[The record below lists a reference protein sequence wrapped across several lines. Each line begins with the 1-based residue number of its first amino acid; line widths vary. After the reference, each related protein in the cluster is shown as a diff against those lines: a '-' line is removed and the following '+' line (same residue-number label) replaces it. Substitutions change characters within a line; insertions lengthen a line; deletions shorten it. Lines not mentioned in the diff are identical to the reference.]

1 MRAVWL
7 IAKGVLVEVIRR
19 REIVVMV
26 LLACL
31 LILSVVVVDVFGLR
45 GVTKFYREISLKIM
59 SMVTNVAVIVLAA
72 RQLPREFETRTIYTI
87 LSRPIGR
94 ATFLGGK
101 LLGVLLAAVVCFG
114 LFMVIFVAGTLY
126 LDGNMPWALFAQ
138 YVYLQLLMIL
148 ILASLSF
155 WLSLVMNLDAAMS
168 IALLFYLAGSVMTNV
183 TLYLYDFMSAF
194 GKVAIQV
201 MTFLVPQLVLF
212 DLSEKTV
219 HAEAWGPI
227 PLMAVSQLT
236 LYALT
241 YTVIFSSF
249 TLVAFRRRAL

>member
-1 MRAVWL
+1 
-7 IAKGVLVEVIRR
+7 
-19 REIVVMV
+19 
-26 LLACL
+26 
-31 LILSVVVVDVFGLR
+31 
-45 GVTKFYREISLKIM
+45 
-59 SMVTNVAVIVLAA
+59 
-72 RQLPREFETRTIYTI
+72 
-87 LSRPIGR
+87 
-94 ATFLGGK
+94 
-101 LLGVLLAAVVCFG
+101 
-114 LFMVIFVAGTLY
+114 
-126 LDGNMPWALFAQ
+126 
-138 YVYLQLLMIL
+138 MIL

-227 PLMAVSQLT
+227 PLMAVFQLT